1 MTETL
6 YLVRY
11 GEMFLKSDSVL
22 KYFTSKLKNDLE
34 EKIKI
39 NGIQAKVITF
49 RDRLYIK
56 IKEDESKRI
65 ENILLNTFGVH
76 SFSLAYK
83 LETTDLGEIESFIK
97 EQYKGYISLED
108 TFAIRASKSSKQSY
122 STMDMGKTLGNLFNG
137 IVDLSNPKKEICVE
151 VKEKETLVYTST
163 QKGLGGLPVGS
174 SGKILML
181 ISGGIDSPVAS
192 FLMNKRGCENIFLH
206 FHSFPLV
213 SRNSINKVKELV
225 KLLTKYQNK
234 IKLILLPFSEIQ
246 NHIKAL
252 TEPKYRIV
260 LYRRSMLRLANE
272 IALSE
277 NLKIL
282 ASGEALGQVSSQ
294 TLDNMYTISEASTLP
309 ILRPLICFDKIEIID
324 LAKKIGTYETSIQPQ
339 EDTCTLF
346 TPKHPTTQADLET
359 IKKIEENIGIL
370 EKEKEA
376 LTKLE
381 YCDIF

>member
-1 MTETL
+1 MKEQIF
-6 YLVRY
+6 LVRY
-11 GEMFLKSDSVL
+11 GEMFLKSRSVL
-22 KYFTSKLKNDLE
+22 KYFISKLRYDLE

-39 NGIQAKVITF
+39 KGIEAKVSSF

-56 IKEDESKRI
+56 AKEGENMGI
-65 ENILLNTFGVH
+65 EQILKTTFGVH
-76 SFSLAYK
+76 SFSLVYK
-83 LETTDLGEIESFIK
+83 LNTVDLKEIELFVKDQFKDYIK
-97 EQYKGYISLED
+97 EKD
-108 TFAIRASKSSKQSY
+108 TFAIRASKNSKQEY
-122 STMDMGKTLGNLFNG
+122 STTDIGVTLGNLFDGKVN
-137 IVDLSNPKKEICVE
+137 LKNPEKEIFVE
-151 VKEKETLVYTST
+151 VKEKETLIYTLIE
-163 QKGLGGLPVGS
+163 KGLGGLPMGS
-174 SGKILML
+174 SGKIMML

-192 FLMNKRGCENIFLH
+192 FLMNKRGCQNVFLH

-213 SRNSINKVKELV
+213 SKKSIDKVKDLL
-225 KLLTKYQNK
+225 KLLKDYQSN

-272 IALSE
+272 IALKE

-294 TLDNMYTISEASTLP
+294 TLDNMYTISEASKLP
-309 ILRPLICFDKIEIID
+309 ILRPLISFDKIEIID
-324 LAKKIGTYETSIQPQ
+324 LAKKIGTYETSILPQ

-346 TPKHPTTQADLET
+346 TPKHPTTQADLEA
-359 IKKIEENIGIL
+359 IKKIEGNIGIL

>member
-1 MTETL
+1 MKEQIF
-6 YLVRY
+6 LVRY
-11 GEMFLKSDSVL
+11 GEMFLKSRSVL
-22 KYFTSKLKNDLE
+22 KYFISKLRYDLE

-39 NGIQAKVITF
+39 KGIEAKVSSF

-56 IKEDESKRI
+56 AKEGENMGI
-65 ENILLNTFGVH
+65 EQILKTTFGVH
-76 SFSLAYK
+76 SFSLVYK
-83 LETTDLGEIESFIK
+83 LNTVDLKEIELFVKDQFKDYIK
-97 EQYKGYISLED
+97 EKD
-108 TFAIRASKSSKQSY
+108 TFAIRASKNSKQEY
-122 STMDMGKTLGNLFNG
+122 STTDIGITLGNLFDGKVN
-137 IVDLSNPKKEICVE
+137 LKNPEKEIFVE
-151 VKEKETLVYTST
+151 VKEKETLIYTLIE
-163 QKGLGGLPVGS
+163 KGLGGLPMGS
-174 SGKILML
+174 SGKIMML

-192 FLMNKRGCENIFLH
+192 FLMNKRGCQNVFLH

-213 SRNSINKVKELV
+213 SKKSIDKVKDLL
-225 KLLTKYQNK
+225 KLLKDYQSN

-272 IALSE
+272 IALKE

-294 TLDNMYTISEASTLP
+294 TLDNMYTISEASKLP
-309 ILRPLICFDKIEIID
+309 ILRPLISFDKIEIID
-324 LAKKIGTYETSIQPQ
+324 LAKKIGTYETSILPQ

-346 TPKHPTTQADLET
+346 TPKHPTTQADLEA
-359 IKKIEENIGIL
+359 IKKIEGNIGIL